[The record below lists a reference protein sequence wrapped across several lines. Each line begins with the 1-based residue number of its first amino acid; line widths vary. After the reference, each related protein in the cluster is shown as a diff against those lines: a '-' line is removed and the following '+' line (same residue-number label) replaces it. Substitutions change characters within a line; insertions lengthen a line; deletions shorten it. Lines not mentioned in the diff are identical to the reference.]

1 MRGTVPLGDCPL
13 FLPED
18 DDVASGGVQHLHMKS
33 KFPDW
38 NPARGMPYEDVENIR
53 PETEEMARHGSKSTA
68 MPGTLCSVW
77 RLPEISMF

>member
-1 MRGTVPLGDCPL
+1 MR
-13 FLPED
+13 
-18 DDVASGGVQHLHMKS
+18 VQHLHMKS

-38 NPARGMPYEDVENIR
+38 NPAQGMPYEDVENIR